1 MTPRQ
6 LGLLG
11 LLASL
16 WGASY
21 LLIKYALDDF
31 SPAMIVFVRTA
42 LGAAVLYAIIR
53 AQGGQARAALA
64 DLRRRPG
71 AALLLGTLAITA
83 PFLLISF
90 GEREVPIGLT
100 AVLIASAPLWVAIF
114 APALDRSETV
124 AGRQAAGLI
133 VGIAGV
139 ALLVGVESIGTLG
152 QFLGALAMVGA
163 AGFYALSS
171 FIVKTTYK
179 DVPALTTSFISVGTG
194 CLLAL
199 PVAAATPPH
208 HAPGLRSVLA
218 LLALGA
224 LGTAIAFVIF
234 YRLIAEVGAGQA
246 ALVSYLV
253 PPLSL
258 AYGALL
264 LDEHI
269 SLAAVGGLVL
279 ILAGVA
285 MATRRPQTAPEG
297 AEAVA
302 CEDPGEPVSVASAS
316 RPSS

>member
-1 MTPRQ
+1 VTPRQ

-11 LLASL
+11 LLASM

-21 LLIKYALDDF
+21 LLIKYALEDF
-31 SPAMIVFVRTA
+31 SPAMIVFARTA

-53 AQGGQARAALA
+53 AQGGEARSALA
-64 DLRRRPG
+64 DLRRRPRS
-71 AALLLGTLAITA
+71 AVLLGSLAITA

-90 GEREVPIGLT
+90 GEREVPTGLT

-114 APALDRSETV
+114 APALDRSESV
-124 AGRQAAGLI
+124 AGRQAAGLV

-171 FIVKTTYK
+171 FIVKRTYK
-179 DVPALTTSFISVGTG
+179 ALPALTTSFISVGAG
-194 CLLAL
+194 CLLTI

-208 HAPGLRSVLA
+208 HAPGLRAVLS
-218 LLALGA
+218 LVVLGA
-224 LGTAIAFVIF
+224 LGTAVAFVIF
-234 YRLIAEVGAGQA
+234 YRLIAEVGAGQS

-264 LDEHI
+264 LDERI

-285 MATRRPQTAPEG
+285 LASRRPQTAPEG
-297 AEAVA
+297 AEAAV
-302 CEDPGEPVSVASAS
+302 CEDEPVGVAATS
-316 RPSS
+316 RPGSA